1 MGFPA
6 MNSDLQPNAFLSNIA
21 HSNALPGAVFAA
33 AENIITSAGVISIS
47 LEIIGL
53 SSVIVGDSP

>member
-1 MGFPA
+1 